1 MCSCLPFLK
10 LPCLKI
16 SGLKITGWPWHLR
29 RFGCVPGIELL
40 AGSSFFPA
48 KVKCSQKKEMIDY
61 PVWKKDWHTSSS
73 PVDLI
78 LPSRDCAASRELS
91 QGRGEGLGELAGCHG
106 GVAAAEKSSPGT
118 RGGSRQWAVNQDHAA
133 E

>member
-1 MCSCLPFLK
+1 MCSCLPSLK

-16 SGLKITGWPWHLR
+16 SDLEITGWPQHQR
-29 RFGCVPGIELL
+29 GFGYVPGIELL

-48 KVKCSQKKEMIDY
+48 KVKCSQKKEKIDY
-61 PVWKKDWHTSSS
+61 LVWKQDWHASSS

-91 QGRGEGLGELAGCHG
+91 QGRRGPR
-106 GVAAAEKSSPGT
+106 GVGRLPLRNSSSKKILPRHWGKEQT
-118 RGGSRQWAVNQDHAA
+118 VGSKPRS
-133 E
+133 